1 MTFTL
6 FEGNALDAYP
16 SWDTPTTIISD
27 GAYGVKGFPGDPGSV
42 RGLVDWYRPHIA
54 AWSEASTSATTLWFW
69 GTELSWATVHPEL
82 DYQGWDYVQTITWD
96 KGTGHVAGKV
106 NSTTIRQFPVVTE
119 VCALYQRRFGRGTL
133 SAQDWI
139 RAEWERS
146 GLPFRLA
153 NTACGVKDAATRK
166 YLTKDDLWYFPPG
179 DMMERLAAYCNIHGD
194 PSGVPYFSVTED
206 EKDEMRSVS
215 AAEWDS
221 MRYLWNHVHG
231 LTNVW
236 QRPPLRGAERIGAGT
251 KAAHLNQKP
260 LEFMERII
268 GAVTEPGDVVWEPF
282 GGLCSA
288 SVAAVKMGRKPY
300 AAEMNPDFAMIAK
313 KRLEGCVPDQ

>member
-1 MTFTL
+1 
-6 FEGNALDAYP
+6 
-16 SWDTPTTIISD
+16 
-27 GAYGVKGFPGDPGSV
+27 
-42 RGLVDWYRPHIA
+42 
-54 AWSEASTSATTLWFW
+54 
-69 GTELSWATVHPEL
+69 
-82 DYQGWDYVQTITWD
+82 
-96 KGTGHVAGKV
+96 
-106 NSTTIRQFPVVTE
+106 
-119 VCALYQRRFGRGTL
+119 
-133 SAQDWI
+133 
-139 RAEWERS
+139 
-146 GLPFRLA
+146 
-153 NTACGVKDAATRK
+153 
-166 YLTKDDLWYFPPG
+166 
-179 DMMERLAAYCNIHGD
+179 MERLAAYCNIHGD

-313 KRLEGCVPDQ
+313 KRLECCVPVE